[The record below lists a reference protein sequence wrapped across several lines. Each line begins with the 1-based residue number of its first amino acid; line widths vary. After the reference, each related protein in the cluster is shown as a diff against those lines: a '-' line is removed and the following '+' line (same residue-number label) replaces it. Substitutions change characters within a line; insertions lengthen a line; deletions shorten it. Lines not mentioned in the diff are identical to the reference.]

1 MADAEPDL
9 REQLMVARAGSSGR
23 STSCG
28 GRSYP
33 YADVGFVGGLMMLV
47 GGGFGPP
54 FRTTGVMNDNSDLIA
69 KLTSLLHRIDDTLE
83 ELGSYD

>member
-1 MADAEPDL
+1 
-9 REQLMVARAGSSGR
+9 
-23 STSCG
+23 
-28 GRSYP
+28 
-33 YADVGFVGGLMMLV
+33 MMLV

-83 ELGSYD
+83 EPGSYD